1 MSTAYVVS
9 STGSVRSFRNATL
22 AAAVAAHL
30 GADKNFVATDKDLSK
45 IPTPV
50 LVLMHNEVRPEKPVQ
65 RFADRKTAEKRLSGV
80 LEVLAKPG
88 TVPEGVS
95 APAARSGS
103 KGGGERP
110 GRTASFAGKVIRKLV
125 DKNPCR
131 EGTKRFDNWSK
142 IREGMSYESYI
153 SGGGSGLDL
162 RAHVA
167 MKHVKLESA

>member
-65 RFADRKTAEKRLSGV
+65 RFADRKTAEKRLMGV
-80 LEVLAKPG
+80 LEVQAKPG
-88 TVPEGVS
+88 TVPDGVT
-95 APAARSGS
+95 AAKSSGS

-110 GRTASFAGKVIRKLV
+110 GRTSTFAGKKIIKLV
-125 DKNPCR
+125 SENPRR
-131 EGTKRFDNWSK
+131 EGTHGWKSWDALRS
-142 IREGMSYESYI
+142 GMTYESYI
-153 SGGGSGLDL
+153 AAGGRRQDL
-162 RAHVA
+162 AWDLA
-167 MKHVKLESA
+167 KKNVKLES